1 MVGTDE
7 EPTVDSVP
15 LTHRPAGSGGRTP
28 ASTEEPAMAAPT
40 DLDPVTRRALDV
52 PGGPTPASA
61 PSDTPSLETAR
72 ALAERTVAFV
82 DSDVAPA
89 EREVVVE
96 GRPVDDTLRL
106 ELQAAARLAGVFG
119 PLSPVVHGGLGLDVR
134 GQALVLEAAGR
145 SLLGPLALNCS
156 APDDGNIHLLAAVAN
171 PEQAE
176 RYLGP
181 LARGEVRSSIAMTE
195 PPPGAGSDPAMLRTT
210 AEQVPGGWSISGDKH
225 YITGADGAA
234 FFIAIAGTPT
244 GPTMFL
250 VDADNPGV
258 HVGRHIPTM
267 DRAAVGG
274 HCEVRFE
281 GCEVGEESV
290 LGAVGRG
297 LQQAQVR
304 LGPSRLTFCMK
315 FLGLAARAHE
325 LSAARITTR
334 DAFGSPVSELGMAQ
348 QLVADNEIDLAA
360 ARALVRE
367 TAAVLDAQGDT
378 SGEARHAA
386 AIAKTFVSE
395 ATWRVFDRAVQ
406 LHGSAGVAT
415 DELVGRFLL
424 EARAFR
430 IYEGPS
436 EVLRWSVARR
446 VLRGAR

>member
-1 MVGTDE
+1 
-7 EPTVDSVP
+7 
-15 LTHRPAGSGGRTP
+15 
-28 ASTEEPAMAAPT
+28 MAAPT
-40 DLDPVTRRALDV
+40 SVETLPPDPA
-52 PGGPTPASA
+52 
-61 PSDTPSLETAR
+61 PSLEVVRDLAR
-72 ALAERTVAFV
+72 RTVAFV
-82 DSDVAPA
+82 DTDVAPA

-96 GRPVDDTLRL
+96 GRPVDDRLRL
-106 ELQAAARLAGVFG
+106 ELQAAARRAGVFG
-119 PLSPVVHGGLGLDVR
+119 PLSPVAHGGLGLDTR
-134 GQALVLEAAGR
+134 GQALLLEAAGR

-156 APDDGNIHLLAAVAN
+156 APDDGNIGLLAAVAA
-171 PEQAE
+171 PDQAA
-176 RYLGP
+176 RYLDP

-195 PPPGAGSDPAMLRTT
+195 PPPGAGSDPGMLRTV
-210 AEQVPGGWSISGDKH
+210 AEQVPGGWAISGDKH
-225 YITGADGAA
+225 FITGADGAA
-234 FFIAIAGTPT
+234 FFIVIAATPT

-250 VDADNPGV
+250 VDAENPGV
-258 HVGRHIPTM
+258 GVGRHIPTM

-281 GCEVGEESV
+281 RCLVGDEAV
-290 LGAVGRG
+290 LGTVGRG
-297 LQQAQVR
+297 LAQAQVR

-315 FLGLAARAHE
+315 FLGLATRAHE

-334 DAFGSPVSELGMAQ
+334 KAFGSPVSELGMAQ

-360 ARALVRE
+360 ARALVRD
-367 TAAVLDAQGDT
+367 TAEVLDTHGDV

-406 LHGSAGVAT
+406 LHGSAGVAQ
-415 DELVGRFLL
+415 DELVGRFLM

-446 VLRGAR
+446 VLRAAR